1 MGENKGAAS
10 IVGEY
15 SKKAGTMVHLT
26 ELKKPERRSAFSE
39 KF

>member
-10 IVGEY
+10 IVVEY

-26 ELKKPERRSAFSE
+26 ELYS
-39 KF
+39 